1 MAGTGVVA
9 VYGNG
14 QLTETHKSP
23 FSVKVGLAQMLR
35 GGVIMDVVN
44 AEQARIAEEAGACAV
59 MALER
64 VPADIRAQGGVARM
78 SDPQLIKE
86 IKQAVTIPVMAKAR
100 IGHFVEAQILEAIGI
115 DYVDESEVLTL
126 ADEENHINKHNF
138 RIPFVC
144 GCRNLGEALR
154 RIREGAAM
162 IRTKGEAGTGNIIE
176 AVRHVRSVMGD
187 IRVLRNMDDDEVF
200 TFAKKI
206 QSPYDLVMQTKQLG
220 RLPVVQFAAGGV
232 ATPADAALMMQ
243 LGCDGVFV
251 GSGVF
256 KSGDPAKRARAIV
269 QAVTHY
275 SDPNVLAELGPISY
289 QRKTLW
295 WFNRSSPST
304 SALLPINHS
313 LSVVSHTGGYNVHRL
328 FPYLKFDLFKVA
340 RNKTACL

>member
-1 MAGTGVVA
+1 MEGSGVVT

-14 QLTETHKSP
+14 AITETKKSP

-44 AEQARIAEEAGACAV
+44 ADQARVAEEAGACAV
-59 MALER
+59 MAR
-64 VPADIRAQGGVARM
+64 GVARM

-126 ADEENHINKHNF
+126 ADEDNHINKHNF

-162 IRTKGEAGTGNIIE
+162 IRTKGEAGTGNIVE

-200 TFAKKI
+200 TFSKKI
-206 QSPYDLVMQTKQLG
+206 AAPYDLVMQTKQLG
-220 RLPVVQFAAGGV
+220 RLPVVHFAAGGV

-275 SDPNVLAELGPISY
+275 SDPEVLAEVSCGLGEAMVGINLNDDKVE
-289 QRKTLW
+289 R
-295 WFNRSSPST
+295 FANRSE
-304 SALLPINHS
+304 
-313 LSVVSHTGGYNVHRL
+313 
-328 FPYLKFDLFKVA
+328 
-340 RNKTACL
+340 